1 MPTQYLAA
9 GATYDKF
16 FQQQLLIHLVH
27 CPGLLQ
33 DASQVLQPD
42 DFELPIMRVV
52 WEALITYYRTYKNL
66 PNCTVLD
73 NCIVG
78 VIRNADQKYTSAI
91 TEEEWPAMATLLT
104 NLWRPGAL
112 SEPYY
117 REQLAAYIK
126 WVRSFKAV
134 ASENA
139 NIRQGGNASLLAQQL
154 VEIGKQVDGALGSGR
169 DQLSYLEETGIIERE
184 EDIIPRVST
193 GLHSFDAL
201 INGGLALGQLGM
213 ITGCPGMGKSNFLIN
228 LAVAANSLGDQALI
242 VSLELSTMYV
252 KRRWTAMTG
261 CIKGELTEQWMD
273 KWPPAE
279 KGRYELLKK
288 FESDHNSQ
296 FITVQNAVGKYF
308 TPAALE
314 AGIES
319 WKATV
324 KAKTGTDEHC
334 TLVGVDWLDWM
345 HLLYERGELR
355 EDMRTAELVKELKFI
370 AERQHVALWTATQGT
385 RTADG
390 KAVLFMRDTAYGY
403 HKNDPVDVGAGLG
416 IHPESQQAVA
426 AEMRLGDLRRSKQE
440 GRRLVLALNK
450 NRHGSTGVFD
460 FYMAPT
466 LRFYESTAAYERHEL
481 MLKQPEIVELLWP
494 TSEQAERLWAINNQL
509 ALQEY

>member
-27 CPGLLQ
+27 CPELLR

-52 WEALITYYRTYKNL
+52 CEALLTYYRIYKSL
-66 PNCTVLD
+66 PDCVVLD

-78 VIRNADQKYTSAI
+78 VIRNVDQKYTSAI
-91 TEEEWPAMATLLT
+91 TEEEWPAMGMLL
-104 NLWRPGAL
+104 NHLWHPGAL
-112 SEPYY
+112 NEPYY
-117 REQLAAYIK
+117 RERLAAYIK
-126 WVRSFKAV
+126 WVRSFKAMV
-134 ASENA
+134 AEGT

-154 VEIGKQVDGALGSGR
+154 MEIGKQVDGALGAGR

-184 EDIIPRVST
+184 EDIVPRVST
-193 GLHSFDAL
+193 GLHAFDTL

-213 ITGCPGMGKSNFLIN
+213 ITGCPGMGKSNALIN
-228 LAVAANSLGDQALI
+228 FAVTANLLGFQALI

-261 CIKGELTEQWMD
+261 CIKGKLTE
-273 KWPPAE
+273 KWAATWPEAE
-279 KGRYELLKK
+279 QRRYELLKQ
-288 FESDHNSQ
+288 FESDHDTQ
-296 FITVQNAVGKYF
+296 LITVQNAVGKYF

-319 WKATV
+319 WKATI
-324 KAKTGTDEHC
+324 KAKTGTDEFC
-334 TLVGVDWLDWM
+334 TLVCVDWLDWM

-390 KAVLFMRDTAYGY
+390 KAVLFMRDVAYSY
-403 HKNDPVDVGAGLG
+403 HKNDPVDIGAGLG
-416 IHPESQQAVA
+416 IHPTSQQAVA
-426 AEMRLGDLRRSKQE
+426 AEMRLGDLRQGAQE
-440 GRRLVLALNK
+440 GRQLVLSINK

-466 LRFYESTAAYERHEL
+466 LRFYESTSAYERHEL
-481 MLKQPEIVELLWP
+481 MLKRPEIMELLWP
-494 TSEQAERLWAINNQL
+494 VSEQAELLWSIGNQL
-509 ALQEY
+509 TIAEY